1 MNVGSYCHHRV
12 ITVHPQMDLAA
23 AAAHM
28 RSNHVG
34 LLVVVNPGE
43 LRPVGVLTD
52 RDIVVQVVARNLSP
66 AMITVADA
74 MTRDVVIAHNEE
86 PLTMISH
93 RMRSTGVR
101 RVPVVDDK
109 GALVGIVASDD
120 ILDILATILSNIS
133 SATHKEQSVERRS
146 RA

>member
-12 ITVHPQMDLAA
+12 ITVHPQADLAE

-34 LLVVVNPGE
+34 LLVVVNPGDV
-43 LRPVGVLTD
+43 RPIGVLTD
-52 RDIVVQVVARNLSP
+52 RDIVVQVVAKNLSP

-74 MTRDVVIAHNEE
+74 MTRDVVIAHEEE
-86 PLTMISH
+86 PLTTISQ
-93 RMRSTGVR
+93 RMRSNGVR

-109 GALVGIVASDD
+109 GALSGIIASDD
-120 ILDILATILSNIS
+120 ILDISATILSNLA
-133 SATHKEQSVERRS
+133 SATHKEQCSERRS
-146 RA
+146 KA